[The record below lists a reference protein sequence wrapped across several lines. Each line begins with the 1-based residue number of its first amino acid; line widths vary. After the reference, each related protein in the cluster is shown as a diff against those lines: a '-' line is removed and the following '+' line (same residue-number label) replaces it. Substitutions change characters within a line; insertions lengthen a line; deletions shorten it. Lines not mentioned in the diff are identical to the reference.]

1 MNFKM
6 AKVLFPLDTI
16 LSNQYTVGNL
26 GHKAADY
33 MFEEA
38 NNWLKKNKSTTCDFA
53 VLNNGSIRNSLFP
66 GNINLG
72 NIYEAMPY
80 ENELVLVKLN
90 QRQVDTLF
98 QHIAQ
103 KNGASLSQATLT
115 IDLQKP
121 LHIKIN
127 NGNKDFYW
135 VAINSYMWLGGDGYQ
150 ILTKAIE
157 SYNTNLLIRDIL
169 IQEFQREFQ
178 TTGKINPQANP
189 RIQLMQP
196 INSRH

>member
-1 MNFKM
+1 
-6 AKVLFPLDTI
+6 
-16 LSNQYTVGNL
+16 
-26 GHKAADY
+26 
-33 MFEEA
+33 
-38 NNWLKKNKSTTCDFA
+38 
-53 VLNNGSIRNSLFP
+53 
-66 GNINLG
+66 
-72 NIYEAMPY
+72 MPY

>member
-38 NNWLKKNKSTTCDFA
+38 NNWLKKNKSTACDFA

-80 ENELVLVKLN
+80 ENELVVVKLN

>member
-150 ILTKAIE
+150 ILTKAVE